1 MIKLGIVMDPISS
14 INIKKDSSFAMML
27 EAQRRGYEIHYMEM
41 DDLHLDQGVAIAD
54 TKVVELKED
63 PNGWYEFKSEQT
75 IALSDL
81 DAVLMRKDPP
91 FDTEYIYA
99 TYIL

>member
-1 MIKLGIVMDPISS
+1 MGVDISIALFCKNLIMKFAFILDQLDSIKID
-14 INIKKDSSFAMML
+14 KDSSFAMML

-81 DAVLMRKDPP
+81 DAVRSLS
-91 FDTEYIYA
+91 
-99 TYIL
+99 